1 MKTPVAG
8 LFGSFSEPVYL
19 DFDRL
24 RLDPSI
30 RLSTLIFNQLCTKF
44 PFVRKLSM
52 RDLFEELGV
61 KAGDKRGEKPAAVII
76 ISNLLI
82 SIDYRVVKS
91 NQLLKQHFFSV
102 FALALKNLLDPIIGS
117 TEVQTQDS

>member
-1 MKTPVAG
+1 
-8 LFGSFSEPVYL
+8 
-19 DFDRL
+19 
-24 RLDPSI
+24 
-30 RLSTLIFNQLCTKF
+30 
-44 PFVRKLSM
+44 M